1 MSTIQ
6 KPQRA
11 FLAVT
16 LLTVIAI
23 TTVFMVYAALLATYT
38 GQDVYIESMGGQVQY
53 SLSNTVGDFSYATLN
68 QSEGA
73 EWYARVY
80 LATPPTQD
88 VKVVWTLEK
97 QSTPGS
103 WTSPINASAFTSP
116 TISLT
121 PSDSYIYAFS
131 GGSNDI
137 ANNYNWGQVTTTAGT
152 YRIIAAIHT
161 V

>member
-38 GQDVYIESMGGQVQY
+38 GPNVSVQSMSGEVQY
-53 SLSNTVGDFSYATLN
+53 SLTNEDTSFSSSPISPGN
-68 QSEGA
+68 GS

-80 LATPPTQD
+80 LATPPTQN
-88 VKVVWTLEK
+88 VKVVWTLEN
-97 QSTPGS
+97 QTGGTWNNPQNV
-103 WTSPINASAFTSP
+103 TAFTSP
-116 TISLT
+116 TIGLT
-121 PSDSYIYAFS
+121 SSTYYIYAFS
-131 GGSNDI
+131 SGENLRT
-137 ANNYNWGQVTTTAGT
+137 NNYNWGQHTTTAGT
-152 YRIIAAIHT
+152 YRIVAKIYT